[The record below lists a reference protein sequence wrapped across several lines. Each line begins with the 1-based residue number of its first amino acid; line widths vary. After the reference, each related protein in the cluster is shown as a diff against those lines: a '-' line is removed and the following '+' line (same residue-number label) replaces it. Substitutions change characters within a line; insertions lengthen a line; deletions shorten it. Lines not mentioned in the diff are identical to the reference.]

1 MKKMMIPSRIKS
13 TFLLLGVLA
22 LSSCATVSKPK
33 VYTLDST
40 PIISP
45 VLKQAKLHEQSGL
58 KRKVAVARFTNE
70 TSYGQG
76 FFVDENRDRIG
87 KQAVDILSSKLMLTE
102 KFILLERA
110 DLDKIQQELSMEGL
124 QPLRNKADYLIV
136 GSITEFGRKE
146 VSEVGIFSRVK
157 KQVAF
162 AKVHVRLVDVST
174 GQILYS
180 EEGQSEAFS
189 EAGTVLGVG
198 ERAGY
203 DSTLND
209 KVLESAITDLASNII
224 ENLLDKP
231 WKAFILGYEDESF
244 IISGGKSQNIKMGN
258 EFDIVLKG
266 KEINNPQTNMKIT
279 LPGKKIGKLKV
290 SMVLGDT
297 VDNEV
302 SLCSLIDGDLG
313 TYKEKNDF
321 SNLYITESTKEEK

>member
-1 MKKMMIPSRIKS
+1 MKKLMIPSKVKS
-13 TFLLLGVLA
+13 ALLLIGVLS
-22 LSSCATVSKPK
+22 LSSCATVTKPK
-33 VYTLDST
+33 VYSLDST
-40 PIISP
+40 PVVSP
-45 VLKQAKLHEQSGL
+45 VLQEAQLHEQTGL

-70 TSYGQG
+70 TRYGQG
-76 FFVDENRDRIG
+76 FFVDENQDRIG
-87 KQAVDILSSKLMLTE
+87 KQALDILSSKLLLTE

-110 DLDKIQQELSMEGL
+110 DLDKIQEELSMEGL
-124 QPLRNKADYLIV
+124 QPLQNKADYLIV

-146 VSEVGIFSRVK
+146 VSDVGIFSRVK

-162 AKVHVRLVDVST
+162 AKVHVRLVEVAT

-180 EEGQSEAFS
+180 EEGEGEAFS

-198 ERAGY
+198 AKAGY

-231 WKAFILGYEDESF
+231 WKAYILGYEEDSF
-244 IISGGKSQNIKMGN
+244 IISGGKSQNIKKGN
-258 EFDIVLKG
+258 EFNIMAKG

-279 LPGKKIGKLKV
+279 LPGKKIGTLQV
-290 SMVLGDT
+290 SEVLGDT

-302 SLCSLIDGDLG
+302 SLCSLIEGDLAM
-313 TYKEKNDF
+313 YQENNDF
-321 SNLYITESTKEEK
+321 SNLYITESDKEKK